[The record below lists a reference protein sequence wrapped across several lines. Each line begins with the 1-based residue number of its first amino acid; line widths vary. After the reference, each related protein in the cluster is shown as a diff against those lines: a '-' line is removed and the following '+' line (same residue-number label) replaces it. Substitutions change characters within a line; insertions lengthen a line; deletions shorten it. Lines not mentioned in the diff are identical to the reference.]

1 MGAWTDA
8 HPEGVCLNIILCLD
22 ISESMGYGEPVK
34 IEQAKNVVAK
44 ILESAPSDS
53 SFTLV
58 TFDSEAEVRIKEG
71 AMNSLKEELS
81 RIRVRGLSCLSAGLK
96 KALEE
101 ADDHSILAVIS
112 DGRANLSLNKMGG
125 FEGSLSLEEELL
137 NIAQKIGYEGRFY
150 AIAVG
155 EDSFTYT
162 LQRLAEVFRGFFYLA
177 EDFEGLYAPPT
188 VYQNVRVAKD
198 LTVYPAPLE
207 LPTAQPT
214 WSKESQVLHVT
225 VSSRKLYEEYVKYG
239 RVFLVNPSNG
249 REART
254 ALLPLDTGVLE
265 PYRRRRPK
273 AAGRVELDKA
283 VLMDSSY
290 RSFLDIGRG
299 EKINVRI
306 VKPMVK

>member
-1 MGAWTDA
+1 M
-8 HPEGVCLNIILCLD
+8 NIILCLD

-44 ILESAPSDS
+44 ILESAPPDS

-58 TFDSEAEVRIKEG
+58 TFDSEADVKIKEDT
-71 AMNSLKEELS
+71 ADSLREELS
-81 RIRVRGLSCLSAGLK
+81 RIRVRGVSCFSAGLER
-96 KALEE
+96 ALEE
-101 ADDHSILAVIS
+101 ADAHSILAVIS

-137 NIAQKIGYEGRFY
+137 MIAGKTGYEGRFY

-162 LQRLAEVFRGFFYLA
+162 LQRLAEAFGGFFYLA
-177 EDFEGLYAPPT
+177 EDFDGLYAPPT
-188 VYQNVRVAKD
+188 KYRNVRVAKG
-198 LTVYPAPLE
+198 LMVYPVPLE

-214 WSKESQVLHVT
+214 WSKESQILHVT

-254 ALLPLDTGVLE
+254 AMFPLDMDVLE

-273 AAGRVELDKA
+273 AAGRVELGKA
-283 VLMDSSY
+283 VLIDSSY

-306 VKPMVK
+306 VEPIK